1 MMRPFFITI
10 GGIIASILLFY
21 ACNLVY
27 REIEP
32 VFRDSDP
39 YRCGIF
45 QSELPADV
53 ADQTKEVYPDLGVML
68 ANAATLQ
75 LGDGKRRQIES
86 MARECHTICSLQ
98 KMEIQRKEKQIKI
111 DLAAGKFRNNLDLLS
126 RELNELNK
134 MKTEWLKGHRTRY
147 DRGVSLLDPE
157 ELKTW
162 IYIESGLKPFPRGT
176 R

>member
-1 MMRPFFITI
+1 MRPFFIII
-10 GGIIASILLFY
+10 GGISASILLIY

-32 VFRDSDP
+32 VLRDSDP

-53 ADQTKEVYPDLGVML
+53 AEQTKEVYPDLGVVL
-68 ANAATLQ
+68 ANATTLQ
-75 LGDGKRRQIES
+75 LSDGKRKQIES
-86 MARECHTICSLQ
+86 MAKECHTICSLQ
-98 KMEIQRKEKQIKI
+98 KMEIHRKEKQIKI

-134 MKTEWLKGHRTRY
+134 MKKDWLRGHRTRY
-147 DRGVSLLDPE
+147 DRGVALLNPE
-157 ELKTW
+157 ELKIW
-162 IYIESGLKPFPRGT
+162 IYIESGMKPFPRGT